1 MDAKSREQTA
11 PDQRISEAAKAPRC
25 GALTSHA
32 HLNSIL
38 VIQPGPLGSVVQ
50 ALPAVAAL
58 RQAHPLAEITWL
70 IDPQFAPL
78 LRGNSDVNHVHFLPS
93 RQAPALGAPT
103 GLLSWLKQ
111 TRKMRPELA
120 LDFQESLRSA
130 LVAKA
135 SGARAICGMSSAHF
149 AGKIF
154 YDRVTRV
161 DGRSHAVERYLR
173 LAESVGGA
181 IGRELRWFIPS
192 GDPLPRF
199 QLQPPFVLLHPFA
212 RGDSSLCN
220 AAIEELCRAL
230 RPLRI
235 VIAGHARR
243 RVPLIENAV
252 DLTDQTSLL
261 QVVWLVRAARFVIAV
276 QGGLIHL
283 AAAMTPNLLSIHAW
297 SDPRA
302 TGPYN
307 PDAWVWKQ
315 GRLLSVRELNQA
327 QLPKRGRRFG
337 PKDVSLVAELIRSR
351 VSAGPA
357 PA

>member
-1 MDAKSREQTA
+1 M
-11 PDQRISEAAKAPRC
+11 
-25 GALTSHA
+25 
-32 HLNSIL
+32 
-38 VIQPGPLGSVVQ
+38 IQPGPLGSVVQ
-50 ALPAVAAL
+50 ALPAVASL
-58 RQAHPLAEITWL
+58 RQAYPRAEITWL
-70 IDPQFAPL
+70 IDPKFAPL

-103 GLLSWLKQ
+103 GLLSWFKQ
-111 TRKMRPELA
+111 TRKMRPDLA
-120 LDFQESLRSA
+120 LDFQESVPGA
-130 LVAKA
+130 MAAKA
-135 SGARAICGMSSAHF
+135 SGARAICGMSSAPF

-181 IGRELRWFIPS
+181 VGQELRWFIPS

-199 QLQPPFVLLHPFA
+199 QSQPPFVLLHPFA

-220 AAIEELCRAL
+220 AAIEELCSAL
-230 RPLRI
+230 RPLRV
-235 VIAGHARR
+235 VIAGHGRR

-261 QVVWLVRAARFVIAV
+261 QVVWLVRAARFVVAV
-276 QGGLIHL
+276 EGGLMHL
-283 AAAMTPNLLSIHAW
+283 AAAVTPNLLSIHAW

-307 PDAWVWKQ
+307 PDAWVWKH
-315 GRLLSVRELNQA
+315 GRLLSVRDLGNA
-327 QLPKRGRRFG
+327 QLPKRGRRFS

-351 VSAGPA
+351 ASVGPP